1 MGSEVA
7 KVCIN
12 FNITNEQ
19 TCHTPVSAHILQHIT
34 KQSKKIAQYWWHV
47 FCWKSNKY
55 VYDTLQKRY
64 INLRKHIWEHMSR
77 LLCNGRKWCTCI
89 YTQNT
94 IGYVSLAELGKSKN
108 IFRIIKFFSKQGF
121 FLSMLLHYLLGI

>member
-47 FCWKSNKY
+47 FCWKGNKY
-55 VYDTLQKRY
+55 VCMILCKNVTSICENIYENTCQDYYVLEGNDVRVY
-64 INLRKHIWEHMSR
+64 ILKTRSV
-77 LLCNGRKWCTCI
+77 T
-89 YTQNT
+89 
-94 IGYVSLAELGKSKN
+94 
-108 IFRIIKFFSKQGF
+108 
-121 FLSMLLHYLLGI
+121 YL